1 MVYTPVAVDILG
13 RMDLHDKTEARE
25 ERERKEY
32 IVLLDN
38 VLVAKS
44 SFKLYSL
51 AVLRVHLEKAYIVE
65 TG

>member
-1 MVYTPVAVDILG
+1 MVYTPVAMDISG
-13 RMDLHDKTEARE
+13 RMDLHDETEARE

-38 VLVAKS
+38 VLIAES

-51 AVLRVHLEKAYIVE
+51 AVLHVHLEKTYIVE